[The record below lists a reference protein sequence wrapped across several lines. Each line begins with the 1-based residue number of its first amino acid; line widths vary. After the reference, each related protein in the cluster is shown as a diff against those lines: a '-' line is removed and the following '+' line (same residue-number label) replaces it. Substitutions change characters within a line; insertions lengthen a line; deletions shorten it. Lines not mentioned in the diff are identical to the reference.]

1 MNTLLGY
8 SYQGGQDVLPSAYS
22 GFGRAGISPT
32 FSRLLQHREKARSE
46 EEYLDLLEQEM
57 EKEKRSQLWGSI
69 GGTAGGLLGAALLGS
84 NPAGWAL
91 ALASGVGAGAGSLLG
106 SRSGYEGKLELENLY
121 KQAERKDFEN
131 IRKEKG
137 LLYGSERF
145 KDLDRRSKQF
155 GLGMEGEAL
164 GSGLTTAITA
174 GLYPEGSNIY
184 QDVSGTIG
192 EPLSEAVVGSGG
204 GGFDWSSLNP
214 NIDFSNLLSTT
225 YR

>member
-32 FSRLLQHREKARSE
+32 FSRLLQQRARYESE
-46 EEYLDLLEQEM
+46 EEYIKQAEEEAERQS
-57 EKEKRSQLWGSI
+57 RSKLWGSV

-91 ALASGVGAGAGSLLG
+91 ALASGIGAGAGSLLG

-121 KQAERKDFEN
+121 RQAERKDFEN
-131 IRKEKG
+131 MRKKKG

-164 GSGLTTAITA
+164 GRAGMAAITA

>member
-121 KQAERKDFEN
+121 RQAERKDFEN

-164 GSGLTTAITA
+164 GRGLTTAMYA
-174 GLYPEGSNIY
+174 DLLPEGKNIY
-184 QDVSGTIG
+184 QDVSGTLGKSMG
-192 EPLSEAVVGSGG
+192 EAGSMWGDWDTLSQFYTG
-204 GGFDWSSLNP
+204 LNP
-214 NIDFSNLLSTT
+214 YSG
-225 YR
+225 

>member
-57 EKEKRSQLWGSI
+57 EKEKRSQLWGSV
-69 GGTAGGLLGAALLGS
+69 GGLAGGLLGAALAPVTGGLS
-84 NPAGWAL
+84 L
-91 ALASGVGAGAGSLLG
+91 ALMSGVGAGAGSLLG

-121 KQAERKDFEN
+121 RQAERKDFEN

-164 GSGLTTAITA
+164 GRGLTAAITA